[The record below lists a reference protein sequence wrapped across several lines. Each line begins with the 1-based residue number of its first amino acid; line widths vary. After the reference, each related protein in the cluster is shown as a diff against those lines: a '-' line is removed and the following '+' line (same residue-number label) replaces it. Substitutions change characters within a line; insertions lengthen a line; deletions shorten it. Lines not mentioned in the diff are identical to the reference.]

1 MLAEAGIPMESKPF
15 SVGARI
21 EHRQSAI
28 DRGLY
33 GKLAGHPALPPGEYQ
48 LSYRQGERGV
58 YTFCM
63 CPGGTVVPAAS
74 ELYGVVTNGMS
85 EYSRD
90 GDNANAA
97 LVVSVGPEDFGSGV
111 FAGVA
116 FQEEL
121 ERRAFQLTNG
131 TYRGCGATVGAF
143 LEGRK
148 GLELRSVTPTYAL
161 GLEPVDFDRLYP
173 PQVAAMMRL
182 GLRNFG
188 RKLPGFDAPD
198 AVLTGPETRTSS
210 PIRIPR
216 GENLQSAAAAGLYP
230 CGEGAGYA
238 GGIMSAAVDGVR
250 IALTILAQYA
260 GE

>member
-1 MLAEAGIPMESKPF
+1 M
-15 SVGARI
+15 
-21 EHRQSAI
+21 
-28 DRGLY
+28 
-33 GKLAGHPALPPGEYQ
+33 
-48 LSYRQGERGV
+48 
-58 YTFCM
+58 
-63 CPGGTVVPAAS
+63 
-74 ELYGVVTNGMS
+74 
-85 EYSRD
+85 
-90 GDNANAA
+90 
-97 LVVSVGPEDFGSGV
+97 VSVGPEDFGSGV